1 MVVAETLTAEQ
12 VRTRSI
18 TMMPVPLG
26 EIYYALHN
34 EVVWLYL
41 KWKAFR
47 ALFARSPETIKLL
60 NVAAPAFFHE
70 LQRMMWEDILLHLC
84 RLTDPPQSMGHDNL
98 TVRRLPDSIPDAN
111 LQNQVR
117 PLVDA
122 SRQKTEFARDWRNRR
137 LAHKELPPTAGQV
150 AQALASASCQHV
162 EDALAAIRRTMN
174 CIEQHYLDSP
184 VSYEHSIE
192 ALGGVESLLMCL
204 REGVD
209 AKHIEREKMLGQ
221 YRD

>member
-1 MVVAETLTAEQ
+1 MGETLTAEQ
-12 VRTRSI
+12 VRDESVAA
-18 TMMPVPLG
+18 MPAPLG
-26 EIYYALHN
+26 ELHYALYN
-34 EVVWLYL
+34 EVAWLHL
-41 KWKAFR
+41 KWKDFR
-47 ALFARSPETIKLL
+47 ALFARSPETIELL
-60 NVAAPAFFHE
+60 NAAAPAFFHE
-70 LQRMMWEDILLHLC
+70 LQRMTWEDVLLHLC
-84 RLTDPPQSMGHDNL
+84 RLTDPPQSVGHDNL

-122 SRQKTEFARDWRNRR
+122 ANQKTQFARDWRNRR
-137 LAHKELPPTAGQV
+137 LAHKELPPTAGQT
-150 AQALASASCQHV
+150 AQALASASRQHV

-192 ALGGVESLLMCL
+192 ALGGVESLLVHL
-204 REGVD
+204 QKGVD
-209 AKHIEREKMLGQ
+209 AGRIEREKMLGQ